1 MASSSTSE
9 QKKKIR
15 LKSADNELFD
25 VDEDAALQSET
36 IKNLLQEISGDQIVP
51 LPNVTSKILAK
62 VIEYCSNMCELD
74 QIISVNKQWES
85 FFKNCDQDT
94 LFDTILAAN
103 YLSIKSLLDLT
114 CKCVADMMKG
124 KTPEEI
130 REKFHIV
137 NDLTPEEEAKIK
149 AGISWA
155 FE

>member
-1 MASSSTSE
+1 MQILFHQHISTVFLSTSKQSISMASSSTSE

-94 LFDTILAAN
+94 LFDTILVSN
-103 YLSIKSLLDLT
+103 FYFGDLLDELLNF
-114 CKCVADMMKG
+114 C
-124 KTPEEI
+124 
-130 REKFHIV
+130 R
-137 NDLTPEEEAKIK
+137 
-149 AGISWA
+149 SWYTYVYSY
-155 FE
+155 E